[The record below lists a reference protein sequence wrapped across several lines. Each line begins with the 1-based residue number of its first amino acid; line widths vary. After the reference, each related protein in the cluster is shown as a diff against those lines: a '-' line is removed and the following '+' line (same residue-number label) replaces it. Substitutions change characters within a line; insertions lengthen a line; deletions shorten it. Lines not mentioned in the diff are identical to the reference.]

1 MANNFLAALC
11 LLTLSFTSVSAE
23 TAKKDSIIS
32 GSSWFVGAK
41 AGVSSFFGMPNNTCS
56 GLKVCGNGKL
66 DVGYWLTP
74 CIGGRMS
81 YQIGKFYN
89 AVGITMNYQL
99 VHADVMYNIVPQKGN
114 FSKRWKIIPYFGI
127 GMAYSPDVTYICPC
141 SVRTSDNHPFA
152 LFYGAEAWYAINKN
166 TNVVMEIG
174 NMSTSRL
181 MDGYGSSAKFGDNIC
196 SLSAG
201 IVFSLKDKKKKIS
214 SHNISSYIDGTQK
227 PSSKISK
234 HDTVFITKY
243 KTIRDT
249 VFSSN
254 VNINNF
260 IVDTSQRKE
269 YIGVPVYVF
278 FQKNMSVFT
287 DSSQKILIDETAKL
301 AKQYGLKVTVIGSA
315 DRPTGSIER
324 NMEISKERADAI
336 WTMLVARGIE
346 RNRITVKY
354 NGGVDLLTPNKANRC
369 ACILLSF

>member
-1 MANNFLAALC
+1 MANNFLAALG
-11 LLTLSFTSVSAE
+11 LLTLPFTSVSAE
-23 TAKKDSIIS
+23 TTENDSIIS

-41 AGVSSFFGMPNNTCS
+41 TGVSSFFGMPNNTFS
-56 GLKVCGNGKL
+56 GLRVCGNGKL

-74 CIGGRMS
+74 RIGGRMT

-89 AVGITMNYQL
+89 AVGITMNYQFI
-99 VHADVMYNIVPQKGN
+99 HADVMYNIVPQKGN
-114 FSKRWKIIPYFGI
+114 FYKRWKIFPFFGI

-152 LFYGAEAWYAINKN
+152 LFYGVEAWYAINKN
-166 TNVVMEIG
+166 TNIVMEIG

-201 IVFSLKDKKKKIS
+201 IVFSLKSKKKKVPS
-214 SHNISSYIDGTQK
+214 NSLGSYIDGTQQA
-227 PSSKISK
+227 SSKISK

-254 VNINNF
+254 VNISNF
-260 IVDTSQRKE
+260 IADTSQGKE

-278 FQKNMSVFT
+278 FKKNMSVFT
-287 DSSQKILIDETAKL
+287 DSSQKLLIDETAKL
-301 AKQYGLKVTVIGSA
+301 AKKYKLKVTVIGSA

-324 NMEISKERADAI
+324 NMEISRERANTI
-336 WTMLVARGIE
+336 RTMLVARDIE
-346 RNRITVKY
+346 PNRITVKY